1 MDPLILVLLQ
11 YCFFYI
17 KDIYHKIE
25 WWSLLLISFL
35 FIYTNASRHCA
46 SIDFYFVVEVHL
58 GTNIIWTWKYAV
70 VLIQTI
76 ISYSVKLIYCIVCDT
91 PFDGITLVGLHICLN
106 MFSLLQ

>member
-1 MDPLILVLLQ
+1 MGPLILVLLP

-17 KDIYHKIE
+17 KNIYHKIE

-46 SIDFYFVVEVHL
+46 SIDFYFVVQVHL
-58 GTNIIWTWKYAV
+58 GTNIIWTWKYVV

-76 ISYSVKLIYCIVCDT
+76 ISYGV
-91 PFDGITLVGLHICLN
+91 N
-106 MFSLLQ
+106 